1 MGRTFTI
8 LLPFFSFYYC
18 YYYWN
23 TKWEPQRRRE
33 ARGTR
38 KRNAKW
44 LGCGRSG
51 LALFA
56 GSHRSPLEENSS
68 LEPTLCQG
76 VAVPSAFFV
85 LSPVGRVLPLTLSYL
100 LSTPLFWVFTQTPIP
115 ISVSDQNNFIFNI
128 LLSCICISG
137 HFGFSSD
144 KDDRLIAILLD
155 HFRRLKSVRVIQ
167 NFQKSAFVS
176 GIPDPM
182 YPGILWLKGVYY
194 HAQIE
199 ERVSM
204 VDKKKVDS
212 LLLIPQSPLAV
223 EDLKC
228 PVVSIHL
235 ATP

>member
-1 MGRTFTI
+1 MSPPQKHVCVLEARNAGERRWNKRSQHSYH
-8 LLPFFSFYYC
+8 FFLFNYC

-23 TKWEPQRRRE
+23 TKREPLQRRE

-76 VAVPSAFFV
+76 VAVPSVFFV
-85 LSPVGRVLPLTLSYL
+85 FSPGGRVRPRTLNYL

-115 ISVSDQNNFIFNI
+115 IFVSDQNNFIFNI
-128 LLSCICISG
+128 LLSWICISG

-144 KDDRLIAILLD
+144 KGDRLIAIILD
-155 HFRRLKSVRVIQ
+155 HFRRLRSVRVIQ
-167 NFQKSAFVS
+167 NFQKSPS
-176 GIPDPM
+176 S
-182 YPGILWLKGVYY
+182 
-194 HAQIE
+194 
-199 ERVSM
+199 RVSQSRCTR
-204 VDKKKVDS
+204 VYFERG
-212 LLLIPQSPLAV
+212 LLP
-223 EDLKC
+223 C
-228 PVVSIHL
+228 PNRRKGFDGW
-235 ATP
+235 